1 MWPIHCL
8 GRTPECAFPAH
19 KVCNSE
25 EHAAKKPTRM
35 CLTLNVGFQTP
46 AAQPAKYFSIL
57 KSVMQL
63 FQEGPDHWVFF
74 GG

>member
-1 MWPIHCL
+1 MAYSLP
-8 GRTPECAFPAH
+8 GRTQSVFFPAH
-19 KVCNSE
+19 TVCNSE
-25 EHAAKKPTRM
+25 EHAAKKPPRE
-35 CLTLNVGFQTP
+35 CLTLKVCFQTP

-63 FQEGPDHWVFF
+63 LQEGPDQWVFF